1 MNRKEKRFFNKCVE
15 FDGLLVEMNI
25 LAVEKKQL
33 DERLKQLEDSIKA
46 IDDKQAEIVENLTM
60 RGCRL
65 NLEYMSLF
73 DGDEEVL
80 VYIMVH
86 KNTVIMASGDVIAE
100 AKCHPND
107 EFNLMVGYALCRNRL
122 VEQLLRKKYDL

>member
-1 MNRKEKRFFNKCVE
+1 MNTLAIEKE
-15 FDGLLVEMNI
+15 
-25 LAVEKKQL
+25 QL
-33 DERLKQLEDSIKA
+33 EERLKQLEEGIKA
-46 IDDKQAEIVENLTM
+46 IDDKQAGIVNDLTT

-65 NLEYMSLF
+65 NIEYMSLF

-86 KNTVIMASGDVIAE
+86 KNAVIMASGDVIAE

-122 VEQLLRKKYDL
+122 VEQLLRKKYNL